1 MDREFTGGV
10 GLVVG
15 GTSGIGKA
23 VAQRLLQGGCQVTV
37 VGKNAA
43 KLDAA
48 VQDLLQYGEVKGV
61 QADITDGQQRKE
73 LQAHI
78 TTRLKNVNYL
88 LNAAG
93 VFSPKPFV
101 EHDEADFDRYQ
112 AINRGIF
119 FITQQVVKNMI
130 EQGKGSIV
138 NIGAM
143 WAHQAILATPVAAY
157 AMAKAGLHALT
168 KYLALELAQFRI
180 RVNGVAPAVV
190 ETPIY
195 QEFIAPQKVHDELQN
210 YNSFHPI
217 GRIGT
222 ADDVAEV
229 ICFLLSERAAWV
241 TGAIWNVDGGVMAG
255 RN

>member
-1 MDREFTGGV
+1 MNQEFAGGV
-10 GLVVG
+10 GLIVG
-15 GTSGIGKA
+15 GSSGIGKA
-23 VAQRLLQGGCQVTV
+23 VAQRLLQGGCRVTV
-37 VGKNAA
+37 VGKNGT

-48 VQDLLQYGEVKGV
+48 VQDLMQYGEVKGV
-61 QADITDGQQRKE
+61 PADITDRQQRQD
-73 LQAHI
+73 LQTHI
-78 TTRLKNVNYL
+78 ATHLKQVDYL

-119 FITQQVVKNMI
+119 FVTQQVVKNMI
-130 EQGKGSIV
+130 EQGRGSIV

-143 WAHQAILATPVAAY
+143 WAHQAVLATPVAAY
-157 AMAKAGLHALT
+157 AMAKAGIHALT
-168 KYLALELAQFRI
+168 KYLALELARHHI

-195 QEFIAPQKVHDELQN
+195 QEFIAPDKVHDELQN

-222 ADDVAEV
+222 PEDVAEV
-229 ICFLLSERAAWV
+229 ICFLLSQRAGWV
-241 TGAIWNVDGGVMAG
+241 TGAIWDVDGGVMAG